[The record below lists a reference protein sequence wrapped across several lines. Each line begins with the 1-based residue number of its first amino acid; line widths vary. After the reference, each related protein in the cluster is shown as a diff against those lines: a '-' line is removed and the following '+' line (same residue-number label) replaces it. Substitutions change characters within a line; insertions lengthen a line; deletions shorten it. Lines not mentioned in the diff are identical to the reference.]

1 MGGRREGCRRGGVD
15 AVAVEGRGEEGWWRG
30 VVVVVVDAVAGRGA
44 SGLGITAFL
53 GNGTGVLVRLP
64 SVCNLWPCRLRC
76 SFCGHRFSRAA
87 LFSCSL
93 FSSFSLLLPPSTVSF
108 APSSGGSA
116 RYAVPIFFR
125 LLSVVPFASD
135 ELPGPRLSTTRLYTH
150 YISSGASTGGS
161 PHHPA
166 RRVLRPRLRLYYF
179 SLPIYFL
186 GAPDRGPPTTRPT
199 GFPSVS
205 PPQYYRAPTA
215 RQ

>member
-1 MGGRREGCRRGGVD
+1 MAPVVLESRRFLVMEQVSWFVYRVSVTSGR
-15 AVAVEGRGEEGWWRG
+15 
-30 VVVVVVDAVAGRGA
+30 VVYGAHSVV
-44 SGLGITAFL
+44 IAFL
-53 GNGTGVLVRLP
+53 GP
-64 SVCNLWPCRLRC
+64 PCSPARC
-76 SFCGHRFSRAA
+76 SPPSP
-87 LFSCSL
+87 
-93 FSSFSLLLPPSTVSF
+93 SFFLLLPPSTVSF

-116 RYAVPIFFR
+116 RYAVPIFFS

-135 ELPGPRLSTTRLYTH
+135 ELPGPRLATTRLYTH
-150 YISSGASTGGS
+150 YMSSGASTGGS